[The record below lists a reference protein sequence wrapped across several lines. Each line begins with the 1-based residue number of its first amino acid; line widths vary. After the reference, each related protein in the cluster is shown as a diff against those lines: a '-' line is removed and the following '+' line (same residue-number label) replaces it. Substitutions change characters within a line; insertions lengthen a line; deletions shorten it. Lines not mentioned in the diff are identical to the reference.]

1 MMKAALFHEYG
12 GTEVIQVGRVPVPVA
27 GPGEVLVQIAA
38 TSFNPS
44 DTALRAGALRE
55 VLPLTFP
62 HIPGWDVSG
71 IVVAVGDGVTRWSAG
86 DRVMG
91 RVDSGGA
98 AAEFATVPASLLV
111 EAPASAVR
119 VGSGGRASAVR
130 DASGPEPADEAL
142 ALAAAI
148 PVAGLTAWQ
157 TVYEHTNVSAGQ
169 RVLINGAGG
178 GVGGFAV
185 QLAKLAGATVIAT
198 ASPRSTATV
207 AELGAD
213 EVIDYT
219 NSPLPSGMD
228 VVINLA
234 PVSPE
239 TAAGLATLLRPGGT
253 AVSIATPIPG
263 HPTFTARNTPTQ
275 IAELGALVA
284 KGELRLDVTEAVAL
298 EELAQVH
305 RRSEAGQT
313 RGKIIVLP

>member
-27 GPGEVLVQIAA
+27 GPGDVLVQVAA

-62 HIPGWDVSG
+62 YIPGWDVSG
-71 IVVAVGDGVTRWSAG
+71 TVVAAGDGVTRWSAG

-91 RVDSGGA
+91 RIDSGGA
-98 AAEFATVPASLLV
+98 AAEFAAVPASLLV

-119 VGSGGRASAVR
+119 VGSG
-130 DASGPEPADEAL
+130 PEPTEEAL
-142 ALAAAI
+142 ALAAAV
-148 PVAGLTAWQ
+148 PVSGLTAWQ
-157 TVYEHTNVSAGQ
+157 AVYEHTNVSAGR
-169 RVLINGAGG
+169 RVLVNGAGG

-198 ASPRSTATV
+198 ASPRSAATV

-219 NSPLPSGMD
+219 TSPLPSGMD

-234 PVSPE
+234 PVSQE
-239 TAAGLATLLRPGGT
+239 TAAVLATLLRPGGT
-253 AVSIATPIPG
+253 AVSVATPIPG
-263 HPTFTARNTPTQ
+263 HPAFTARNVPAQ
-275 IAELGALVA
+275 LAELGALVA
-284 KGELRLDVTEAVAL
+284 KGEVRLDVTEAVAL
-298 EELAQVH
+298 EELARVH
-305 RRSEAGQT
+305 RRSEAGRT

>member
-12 GTEVIQVGRVPVPVA
+12 GTEVIQAGRVPMPVA
-27 GPGEVLVQIAA
+27 GPGEVLVQVAA

-62 HIPGWDVSG
+62 YIPGWDISG
-71 IVVAVGDGVTRWSAG
+71 TVVAAGDGVTRWSAG

-91 RVDSGGA
+91 RIDAGGA
-98 AAEFATVPASLLV
+98 AAEFAAVPASLLV

-119 VGSGGRASAVR
+119 VGSG
-130 DASGPEPADEAL
+130 PEPAEEAL
-142 ALAAAI
+142 VLAAAV
-148 PVAGLTAWQ
+148 PVSGLTAWQ
-157 TVYEHTNVSAGQ
+157 AVYEHTNVSAGR
-169 RVLINGAGG
+169 RVLVNGAGG

-198 ASPRSTATV
+198 ASPRSATTV

-219 NSPLPSGMD
+219 ASPLPSGMD

-234 PVSPE
+234 PVSQE
-239 TAAGLATLLRPGGT
+239 TAAVLATLLRPGGT
-253 AVSIATPIPG
+253 AVSVATPIPG
-263 HPTFTARNTPTQ
+263 HPAFTARNVPAQ
-275 IAELGALVA
+275 LAELGALVA
-284 KGELRLDVTEAVAL
+284 KGEVRLDVTEAVAL
-298 EELAQVH
+298 EELARVH
-305 RRSEAGQT
+305 RRSEAGRT

>member
-1 MMKAALFHEYG
+1 MMKAALFHGYG

-62 HIPGWDVSG
+62 YIPGWDVSG
-71 IVVAVGDGVTRWSAG
+71 IVVSVGAGVTRWSIG
-86 DRVMG
+86 GRVMG
-91 RVDSGGA
+91 RADSGGA
-98 AAEFATVPASLLV
+98 AAEFAAVSASLLV

-119 VGSGGRASAVR
+119 VGSG
-130 DASGPEPADEAL
+130 PEPAAGAL
-142 ALAAAI
+142 ALAVAI

-157 TVYEHTNVSAGQ
+157 TVHEHTNVSAGQ
-169 RVLINGAGG
+169 RVLVNGAGG

-185 QLAKLAGATVIAT
+185 QLVKLAGATVIAT
-198 ASPRSTATV
+198 ASPRSAATV
-207 AELGAD
+207 TELGAD

-219 NSPLPSGMD
+219 ASPLPSGMD

-234 PVSPE
+234 PVSRE

-253 AVSIATPIPG
+253 AVSVATPIPG
-263 HPTFTARNTPTQ
+263 HPSFTARNVPAQ
-275 IAELGALVA
+275 LAELGALVA

-298 EELAQVH
+298 EELARVH
-305 RRSEAGQT
+305 RRSEAGRT
-313 RGKIIVLP
+313 RGKIIVLPAARGWPGYGG